1 MFFNIFLL
9 VRCISKLTTFELVFF
24 LNGIDSISFYKS
36 LVWSCEMHQMIH
48 LCERIGDWMRVDN
61 TDYSIQKHVICK

>member
-1 MFFNIFLL
+1 
-9 VRCISKLTTFELVFF
+9 
-24 LNGIDSISFYKS
+24 
-36 LVWSCEMHQMIH
+36 MHQMIH